1 MNTIVKISEKEELDA
16 LTAREIT
23 DASPEKR
30 RLLAAFL
37 EGIRFNQLMNAGK
50 TA

>member
-1 MNTIVKISEKEELDA
+1 METIVKIREREALDA
-16 LTAREIT
+16 LTAREIKN
-23 DASPEKR
+23 ASPEKR

-37 EGIRFNQLMNAGK
+37 EGIRFQQLMNDGK